1 MNPRNIPYPFQPCS
15 KSQVTGG
22 TFQSQRGVSLVVS
35 LIFLV
40 ILTLLGLTAMRVATM
55 EERMSGNARDRNIAF
70 QAAEAALRDAEFDI
84 RCQKYDGSSPYAG
97 SRSPCISGLTGADAA
112 CTSGLCCNPSGLT
125 CIEPSSPVHVSK
137 SMSAAPS
144 VAYGTYTGAPSIKV
158 GSQNLFQQPSYL
170 IEPFIVDSKNYYRI
184 TARGFGLNSNT
195 QVTLQEVYKE

>member
-1 MNPRNIPYPFQPCS
+1 MNSSYISFPSQPCLQAQGEVS
-15 KSQVTGG
+15 A
-22 TFQSQRGVSLVVS
+22 FHNQRGVSLVVS

-84 RCQKYDGSSPYAG
+84 RCQKYDGSAATVKRPID
-97 SRSPCISGLTGADAA
+97 CISGAIGADAS
-112 CTSGLCCNPSGLT
+112 CTNGLCCNPSGLT
-125 CIEPSSPVHVSK
+125 CIEPATPVHVSK
-137 SMSAAPS
+137 NMSAAPS
-144 VAYGTYTGAPSIKV
+144 IAYGTYTNATAISGLS
-158 GSQNLFQQPSYL
+158 QQPRYL

-184 TARGFGLNSNT
+184 TARGYGLNSNT

>member
-1 MNPRNIPYPFQPCS
+1 MNPNNISYPLRPCQ
-15 KSQVTGG
+15 KLRDLGG
-22 TFQSQRGVSLVVS
+22 APRSQRGVSLVVS

-84 RCQKYDGSSPYAG
+84 RCQKYDGSAATTKRATG
-97 SRSPCISGLTGADAA
+97 CISGLTGAVAA
-112 CTSGLCCNPSGLT
+112 CTNGLCCNSSGLT

-144 VAYGTYTGAPSIKV
+144 VEYGAYTGASAISGV
-158 GSQNLFQQPSYL
+158 SQQPRYL

-184 TARGFGLNSNT
+184 TVRGYGLNSNT